1 MFRYQKNRFQIYL
14 EHIFKVYLNHIICK
28 AVIVSGIYLHCILGG
43 DGEISK
49 IYI

>member
-1 MFRYQKNRFQIYL
+1 MFKYQKNRFQIYL
-14 EHIFKVYLNHIICK
+14 EHIFKMYLNCIIRVS
-28 AVIVSGIYLHCILGG
+28 VIISGIYLHCILGW